1 MRKGATGLAIVGLA
15 LMLEACPKPATN
27 EAANETTTNE
37 VVATENVT
45 TENVTTENTA
55 IPTTDLLAAPDLTD
69 WRRRIIDAD
78 RGAILQLLARGLN
91 PSSEPRHVGID
102 RWEA

>member
-1 MRKGATGLAIVGLA
+1 
-15 LMLEACPKPATN
+15 MLEACPKPATN

-55 IPTTDLLAAPDLTD
+55 MPTNEANAATATNAATNDVTKQGSTD
-69 WRRRIIDAD
+69 
-78 RGAILQLLARGLN
+78 
-91 PSSEPRHVGID
+91 H
-102 RWEA
+102 